1 MSQGNTIHEA
11 VMPYVRSGGITH
23 YYAACGTLSQGVLQ
37 RSSHLPG
44 GRCFFDLSSLTKA
57 LVTTPLMLRLAE
69 GRPLA
74 EVEVPFAGERFSAVA
89 LLQHEAGL
97 PFWRNLWVCLL
108 HKPGDS
114 RQTASARLERFVQE
128 RPRGTRDSAYLYS
141 DLGHMILSRWIEDKT
156 QQSLDLYYRD
166 FLETQLGVNP
176 ALLFFAPTQT
186 QKEQSIISAYCPI
199 RRRWLRGE
207 VHDENASALGGTSG
221 HAGLFGAGDGVES
234 FLLRFLSSAEG
245 RKFLAAQ
252 LPPYEVARR
261 SFLGWQ
267 VGMGLE
273 PSLSSSSW
281 ILGHQ
286 GFTGTLFWWE
296 PARGHFGVFLTNRT
310 VGARLVPW
318 IQGLRRQVF
327 SLQQNL
333 LSRGEICR

>member
-1 MSQGNTIHEA
+1 MSQGNTIHET

-69 GRPLA
+69 GKPLA
-74 EVEVPFAGERFSAVA
+74 GVEVPFAGERFSAEA

-108 HKPGDS
+108 NKPGDS
-114 RQTASARLERFVQE
+114 CGPALARLERAVQE
-128 RPRGTRDSAYLYS
+128 RPRDACEPAYLYS
-141 DLGHMILSRWIEDKT
+141 DLGHIILSRWIEDKT
-156 QQSLDLYYRD
+156 QEPLDVYYRC

-176 ALLFFAPTQT
+176 ARLFFAPTQN
-186 QKEQSIISAYCPI
+186 QKEKSIISAYCPT

-207 VHDENASALGGTSG
+207 VHDENGAALGGISG

-245 RKFLAAQ
+245 RKFSAAQ

-267 VGMGLE
+267 VGMGLAS
-273 PSLSSSSW
+273 PLPPSSW

-318 IQGLRRQVF
+318 IQALRRQVF

-333 LSRGEICR
+333 LSREGVCR